1 MSNPTSWPNRSSTHS
16 TMGST
21 SWSSKCEV
29 VHLSLDINELV
40 RAVKQAAVEAV
51 KADGP
56 MAVSFGTVTS
66 ASPLKI
72 QVDQKKTLTEAQL
85 ILTNNVRDFNVD
97 MTVDHQTESESG
109 GSGAAAFAAHQHAYK
124 GRKTFKVHL
133 ALKAGE
139 KVILISCDG
148 GQKYIV
154 LDRWE
159 AP

>member
-1 MSNPTSWPNRSSTHS
+1 M
-16 TMGST
+16 
-21 SWSSKCEV
+21 
-29 VHLSLDINELV
+29 SLDINELV

-85 ILTNNVRDFNVD
+85 ILTNNVRDFAVE
-97 MTVDHQTESESG
+97 MTTLPNFHETETESG
-109 GSGAAAFAAHQHAYK
+109 GSGDASFASHKHRYQ
-124 GRKTFKVHL
+124 GRKKWKVHL

-139 KVILISCDG
+139 KVILLRCDG

-159 AP
+159 ALT

>member
-1 MSNPTSWPNRSSTHS
+1 
-16 TMGST
+16 MGST

-97 MTVDHQTESESG
+97 MTVDHQTESQSG
-109 GSGAAAFAAHQHAYK
+109 GSGEAAFAAHQHAYK

-139 KVILISCDG
+139 KVTLISCDG

>member
-1 MSNPTSWPNRSSTHS
+1 M
-16 TMGST
+16 
-21 SWSSKCEV
+21 
-29 VHLSLDINELV
+29 SLDINELV

-97 MTVDHQTESESG
+97 MTVDHQTESQSG
-109 GSGAAAFAAHQHAYK
+109 GSGEAAFAAHQHAYK

-148 GQKYIV
+148 QEN
-154 LDRWE
+154 L
-159 AP
+159 

>member
-1 MSNPTSWPNRSSTHS
+1 
-16 TMGST
+16 MGST

-85 ILTNNVRDFNVD
+85 ILT
-97 MTVDHQTESESG
+97 
-109 GSGAAAFAAHQHAYK
+109 YK